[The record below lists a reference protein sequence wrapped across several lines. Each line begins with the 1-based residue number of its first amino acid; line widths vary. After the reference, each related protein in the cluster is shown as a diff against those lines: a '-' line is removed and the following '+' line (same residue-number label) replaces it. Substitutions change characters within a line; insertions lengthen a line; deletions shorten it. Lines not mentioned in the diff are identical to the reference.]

1 MENIEVKRPI
11 VIKNSNHISREN
23 FICFAKSTRF
33 MYNITNTKC
42 DICVIVF
49 KYQGTEK
56 EKVIDVKYFNITNLH
71 KMYEYMQEK
80 ANEQAKIS
88 FDVIY
93 IY

>member
-11 VIKNSNHISREN
+11 VIKNSKHISREN
-23 FICFAKSTRF
+23 FIWFAKTTRF

-56 EKVIDVKYFNITNLH
+56 EKLIDVKYFKITDMH
-71 KMYEYMQEK
+71 KMDKYMQEK
-80 ANEQAKIS
+80 ANEQAKIT
-88 FDVIY
+88 FDVIH

>member
-11 VIKNSNHISREN
+11 VVKNSKHISREN
-23 FICFAKSTRF
+23 FICFAKATRF
-33 MYNITNTKC
+33 TYNITDTKC

-49 KYQGTEK
+49 KCQNTEK
-56 EKVIDVKYFNITNLH
+56 EKVIDVKYFNIINLH
-71 KMYEYMQEK
+71 KMDEYMQEK

-88 FDVIY
+88 FDVIH